1 MKSQSLLP
9 ITAQNASGS
18 EIKISSIEIS
28 QLCEKEHRNVM
39 ADIRQMLDVLKIQSA
54 DFLADY
60 KDSKGRTYPCFLL
73 PKRETLILVSG
84 YRIDLRAKIIDRLD
98 ELENQQRPK
107 LPQSLPEALRLAAE
121 QAEKAELL
129 ALENKAQSEEIT
141 ALKGYFQKGLTPPQ
155 FVKSLNGVNCQQI
168 NEFLRSKGWL
178 YKDNSKSWRV
188 FGHIRDKYLTEQSRR
203 IEVDPIE
210 RVEMTT
216 YKPVLLEK
224 GAVRI
229 FEFYMKGEL
238 PMRADW
244 DGKYYHSSK
253 VAV

>member
-1 MKSQSLLP
+1 MNQLLN
-9 ITAQNASGS
+9 ISEQKASVA
-18 EIKISSIEIS
+18 ISSVEIA
-28 QLCEKEHRNVM
+28 QLCEKRHDHVM
-39 ADIRQMLDVLKIQSA
+39 VDIRKMLAELNLNA
-54 DFLADY
+54 PDFSGTY
-60 KDSKGRTYPCFLL
+60 KTSQGNEYNCFFL

-98 ELENQQRPK
+98 ELEKKQSPR
-107 LPQSLPEALRLAAE
+107 LPQSLPEALRFAAE
-121 QAEKAELL
+121 QAEKAEQL

-155 FVKSLNGVNCQQI
+155 FVKGLNGANCQQI

-178 YKDNSKSWRV
+178 YKDNSRSWRV
-188 FGHIRDKYLTEQSRR
+188 MSYVRDKYLTEQSRR
-203 IEVDPIE
+203 IELDPIE

-216 YKPVLLEK
+216 YKPILLEK

-238 PMRADW
+238 PMRTDW
-244 DGKYYHSSK
+244 DGKFYHSSK

>member
-1 MKSQSLLP
+1 MKTSPLLP
-9 ITAQNASGS
+9 ITAQNASS
-18 EIKISSIEIS
+18 AEIKISSVEIAE
-28 QLCEKEHRNVM
+28 LCEKQHKNVIV
-39 ADIRQMLDVLKIQSA
+39 DIRKMLAELKLNSA
-54 DFLADY
+54 DFSAQY
-60 KDSKGRTYPCFLL
+60 QTKDGRMQPCFFL
-73 PKRETLILVSG
+73 PKREALILVSG
-84 YRIDLRAKIIDRLD
+84 YRVDLRAKIIDRLNELESQQQGD
-98 ELENQQRPK
+98 LPKSLPDALRRLADQVEQTELLQLENQQKTEHIR
-107 LPQSLPEALRLAAE
+107 SLE
-121 QAEKAELL
+121 
-129 ALENKAQSEEIT
+129 S
-141 ALKGYFQKGLTPPQ
+141 YFQPGLTPPQ

-253 VAV
+253 VAA